1 MFFPLQVS
9 GSEYKIQLYDKGDF
23 AGQVYETTED
33 CPSVVERFR
42 TREVHSCKVLDGSG
56 SSTSTQTTGGRQY
69 LLEKGEYRKPVDWG
83 SVCPTVQSFK
93 RLTEWCLTCKSIHCS
108 PPLPPKLP
116 TTTALTHL
124 CWINKCVVPNE
135 TLVSFCKTCDH

>member
-42 TREVHSCKVLDGSG
+42 TREVHSCKVLDGIWIFYEHPNYR
-56 SSTSTQTTGGRQY
+56 GRQY

-93 RLTEWCLTCKSIHCS
+93 RLTEWCLTCKSIHLQS
-108 PPLPPKLP
+108 SFTSK
-116 TTTALTHL
+116 T
-124 CWINKCVVPNE
+124 PNHNS
-135 TLVSFCKTCDH
+135 TDTPVLNQ